1 MAIPLTILPGRHVLD
16 TKPGTTILKSAHAS
30 RGRHHRHLRRARSL
44 HVVPGQARRGHRA
57 AAHHHGRAAAGR
69 RAGARGL
76 PALVPVAGDRAGDRP
91 DRPPARRHHLP
102 DPRRASGPAGAPA
115 PVSIDAGIRKR
126 AVTVALPKDE
136 HQQTSDVEALVA
148 AAGGTVEDVPAAL
161 LKSLPATLRDRDGLV
176 TVTTFGRH
184 VLAVEADDT
193 ALHKFGLAI
202 DIGTTSVVTT
212 LMELESGEQLAAV
225 VEPQPPG
232 GLRRRPDVA
241 HRLRPVRRGQPP
253 QAADPHHR
261 PAQPAH
267 RADHARVRRARQ
279 VDLQGGDR
287 RQHLHAP
294 PAPRHRSVLRGPG
307 PVRAGGAPA
316 PGPARARAVPEA
328 VAGGAGLPAAAG
340 GGLRGRR
347 RGRGGA
353 GHPPRRVPDPPHR
366 GRHRH
371 QRRGPAGLAR
381 AAVGLL
387 GPRRPRARGRPDPP
401 RHARGHRG
409 HRPRRGR
416 GGRPAPA
423 HHRRRARA
431 GALRLRPPGRGGRAA
446 RPGRARLDRPHRR
459 GRPRPAARAPSARAS
474 RCAARSVWWCSRG
487 WASTARSGRSR

>member
-1 MAIPLTILPGRHVLD
+1 MDELQLGD
-16 TKPGTTILKSAHAS
+16 
-30 RGRHHRHLRRARSL
+30 
-44 HVVPGQARRGHRA
+44 
-57 AAHHHGRAAAGR
+57 
-69 RAGARGL
+69 
-76 PALVPVAGDRAGDRP
+76 ALVREGYRLSCQWPVTEPVTVQIA
-91 DRPPARRHHLP
+91 PPLDDTTFQILGGER
-102 DPRRASGPAGAPA
+102 PAGAPE

-148 AAGGTVEDVPAAL
+148 ATGGTVEDVPASL
-161 LKSLPATLRDRDGLV
+161 LKSLPATLRAAGRPRHRDHLRPARPRDRDRRHRAPQVRPRHRHRHHERGHHPDGARV
-176 TVTTFGRH
+176 GR
-184 VLAVEADDT
+184 
-193 ALHKFGLAI
+193 
-202 DIGTTSVVTT
+202 
-212 LMELESGEQLAAV
+212 AARGG

-232 GLRRRPDVA
+232 GVRRRPDVA

-267 RADHARVRRARQ
+267 RADHPRVRRARQ

-294 PAPRHRSVLRGPG
+294 PAARHRSVLRGPG
-307 PVRAGGAPA
+307 PLRAGGAAA
-316 PGPARARAVPEA
+316 PDPARPRAVPEA
-328 VAGGAGLPAAAG
+328 AAGGAGLPAAAG

-353 GHPPRRVPDPPHR
+353 RHPPRRVPRPPHR

-387 GPRRPRARGRPDPP
+387 GARRPRARGRADPP

-409 HRPRRGR
+409 HRPRRRR
-416 GGRPAPA
+416 GGRSAPA

-431 GALRLRPPGRGGRAA
+431 GTVRLRPAGRGGRAA

-459 GRPRPAARAPSARAS
+459 GRAATGCPLPSARAS
-474 RCAARSVWWCSRG
+474 
-487 WASTARSGRSR
+487 